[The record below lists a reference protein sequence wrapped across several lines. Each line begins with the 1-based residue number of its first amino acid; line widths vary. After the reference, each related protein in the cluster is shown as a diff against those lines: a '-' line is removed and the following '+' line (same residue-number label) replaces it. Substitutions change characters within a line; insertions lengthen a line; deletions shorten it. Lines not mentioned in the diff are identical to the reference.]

1 MQLKQ
6 HIKSLNL
13 NCFKKLFTNH
23 IYTKN
28 TECQEERFGLKR
40 VNWPEETLYPK
51 SNALIQFAARRA
63 PVRGKSIAPEKSMNK
78 SAHGTN
84 SDLGIFAN

>member
-6 HIKSLNL
+6 HIKSLL
-13 NCFKKLFTNH
+13 ILTALKYFLAIISTLS
-23 IYTKN
+23 KN

-63 PVRGKSIAPEKSMNK
+63 PVRGEKC
-78 SAHGTN
+78 SA
-84 SDLGIFAN
+84 

>member
-6 HIKSLNL
+6 HIKSLLILTALKN
-13 NCFKKLFTNH
+13 FFTNH

-28 TECQEERFGLKR
+28 IECQEERFGLKR

-63 PVRGKSIAPEKSMNK
+63 PVRGEKY
-78 SAHGTN
+78 SA
-84 SDLGIFAN
+84 

>member
-1 MQLKQ
+1 MQRPYLNRKYPIGVLKYAIETA
-6 HIKSLNL
+6 HLESVNL
-13 NCFKKLFTNH
+13 NCFKNFLPIISTLS
-23 IYTKN
+23 KN

-63 PVRGKSIAPEKSMNK
+63 PVRGEKY
-78 SAHGTN
+78 SA
-84 SDLGIFAN
+84 

>member
-6 HIKSLNL
+6 HIKSLL
-13 NCFKKLFTNH
+13 ILSALKYFLPIISTLSL
-23 IYTKN
+23 YKN
-28 TECQEERFGLKR
+28 IECQEERFGLKR

-63 PVRGKSIAPEKSMNK
+63 PVRGEKY
-78 SAHGTN
+78 SA
-84 SDLGIFAN
+84 

>member
-6 HIKSLNL
+6 HIKSLL
-13 NCFKKLFTNH
+13 ILTALKYFLP
-23 IYTKN
+23 IISILSKN

-63 PVRGKSIAPEKSMNK
+63 PVRGEKY
-78 SAHGTN
+78 SA
-84 SDLGIFAN
+84 